1 MLSTLEGFFLTFNK
15 TMELMMTEP
24 HMQARLEVVRG
35 TRKIAL
41 KNINFLPGKVV
52 YMIDHKFF
60 FFVLLMDF
68 PLMDFP

>member
-35 TRKIAL
+35 TRKIVL

-52 YMIDHKFF
+52 YMILYQVPKLVSTITCPHFY
-60 FFVLLMDF
+60 
-68 PLMDFP
+68 